1 MNLFYGTGTH
11 YDKNCW
17 VSGEVLWPSARSP
30 SEYAGKRLKM
40 AVSKSLAHHHRAAGK
55 ISVLYAHVRGSYGG
69 WPELRQIAWKEES
82 LLWRLVMRWQDSVEC
97 RSSRSDAE
105 SPEDLTIFRT
115 FCYLFASTRF
125 QNSGCDLHI
134 CFFWMFF

>member
-1 MNLFYGTGTH
+1 MDLFYDTGTH

-17 VSGEVLWPSARSP
+17 VYREALWLSARSP

-40 AVSKSLAHHHRAAGK
+40 AVLKRMTDYHRAAK
-55 ISVLYAHVRGSYGG
+55 RILIPYAHARGSCGG
-69 WPELRQIAWKEES
+69 CASVQANSMKKEG
-82 LLWRLVMRWQDSVEC
+82 LLWRVVMEWPDSVEC

-115 FCYLFASTRF
+115 FYYLFANTLQIQVKISLSTY
-125 QNSGCDLHI
+125 S
-134 CFFWMFF
+134 